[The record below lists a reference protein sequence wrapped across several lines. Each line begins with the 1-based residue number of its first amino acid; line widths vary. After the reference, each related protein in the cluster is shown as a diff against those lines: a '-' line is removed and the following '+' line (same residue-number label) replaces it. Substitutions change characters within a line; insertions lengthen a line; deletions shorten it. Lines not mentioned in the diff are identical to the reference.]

1 MASEKP
7 PRIDVPTEA
16 ISSAVVGVYAT
27 NPIGY
32 SFHIGWLI
40 ATGIILFLFGIYLI
54 LTSNSSYS
62 GYSSGGSSTS
72 SSSWFGDFGGFGD
85 WGGGCD
91 SSGGGCD

>member
-1 MASEKP
+1 MRVFFGILSL
-7 PRIDVPTEA
+7 
-16 ISSAVVGVYAT
+16 ISSAVVGIYAT

-40 ATGIILFLFGIYLI
+40 AACIILFLFGIYLI
-54 LTSNSSYS
+54 LTSDSSYS

-72 SSSWFGDFGGFGD
+72 SSSWFGDFGGWGGGG
-85 WGGGCD
+85 GGGCD